1 MRAPTNPRSEYL
13 CRWQFKQLL
22 GAGTLGFALAGG
34 RLRSGP
40 DFPRQLQGDPTH
52 VRS

>member
-13 CRWQFKQLL
+13 CRRRFMPLP
-22 GAGTLGFALAGG
+22 GAGTLGLALTGC
-34 RLRSGP
+34 RLLTGP
-40 DFPRQLQGDPTH
+40 DFSRQLPGDPTH